1 MLSQD
6 SNLRLPAQMI
16 EQLQAGQVN
25 RLLNPEQKGTQIY
38 NQLEKLGLN
47 DCVLLSMDT
56 INVLNGD
63 IFMAYATEAY
73 QLFTS
78 KGVLAPEMW
87 AKCYNVLGHYGVALS
102 GLFFGY
108 DTNKDVM
115 SLYTSSWGTIEN
127 LAKQNLIKPKKSLQE
142 DLAKTQG
149 ELVLGSGMR
158 KSLGENAIQ
167 CTKLTPLI
175 SGGSIKYEMSRAK
188 LKLSDT
194 LIIPYRGYMAAV
206 KQLNSILEQRVV
218 RVTMGDK
225 VRDIT
230 TSGVVLE
237 TVYGKQRQQQ
247 LMQNYLRMFNPACR
261 NLYFPSLGASVYTF
275 GLTNIKLEYVDK
287 LELLSSI
294 SQVDLSEVQ
303 LDLSE
308 VKEYF
313 FGVVKKFKAP
323 QYREMLDEIGLDSI
337 HMTVPEMKEQVKELE
352 KWYDNEIWVLMKK
365 LPKLFNTSE
374 YISKPKKYGSTLTGL
389 AIPSTV
395 GELTNLF
402 KEGLY
407 KVCVQYASKGKE
419 TKLYTKYVSNDEKV
433 LKKFLGANYY
443 GTYESLGNRLK
454 KLKSVCVSKNVDDI
468 KAIRAMKK
476 LKLYDDIEYNDIG
489 DSLGINTVS
498 AILERVEELQKEVL
512 SNTTVVKQVDSVT
525 VRNLKPQENKY
536 GKLDY
541 YINIKPENIVELYR
555 VG

>member
-188 LKLSDT
+188 LKLRDT

-247 LMQNYLRMFNPACR
+247 LMQNYLRMFNPACK

-275 GLTNIKLEYVDK
+275 GLTNIKLEYIDK

-303 LDLSE
+303 LDLSD

-337 HMTVPEMKEQVKELE
+337 HMTLPEMKEQVKELE

-374 YISKPKKYGSTLTGL
+374 YISKLKKYGSTLTGL

-454 KLKSVCVSKNVDDI
+454 KLKSVCISKNVDDI

-476 LKLYDDIEYNDIG
+476 LKLYDEIEYNEIG